1 MKMTTPRAVS
11 ILAMTAF
18 AVFCAHA
25 SGQSPAPAPTAPA
38 RPAPVPAPTSTP
50 ATGAFGAPASGAVV
64 EPELTTPKP
73 SPRPAETAT
82 AHSTASSTRLPVVI
96 PTGCTVWPNDPAL
109 LKLEAEREALEMV
122 DHASRLGAEESG
134 RRISAMHAFID
145 QRNMESAWA
154 RFSRQYVP
162 TLDQLTFDEATARAK
177 SQAAGTVPTP
187 DTNDVDHLEQ
197 AVEVESGVARASWN
211 LLNRHRRAVDTLT
224 AFLLQE
230 NVLGDYQGWAPGY
243 MRAMGW
249 KAQGPDAGQAPN
261 PDAVRRRA
269 VQLEWDRAQR
279 EQRAQVPQGW
289 EPGNGVPAGSTPSN
303 VPSENGVIPAPVS
316 LGASPARSIY
326 SNSWWNGYADPYY
339 DTGGFPGRDPNL
351 NVPMADDPK
360 TYGWAPE
367 AYTYTARPAYWD
379 LGPNVHPAA
388 GMFPGGM
395 VGGAGFGLSG
405 GAGAAVGAVGVG
417 SAP

>member
-1 MKMTTPRAVS
+1 MPVA
-11 ILAMTAF
+11 
-18 AVFCAHA
+18 
-25 SGQSPAPAPTAPA
+25 APTAT
-38 RPAPVPAPTSTP
+38 APTP
-50 ATGAFGAPASGAVV
+50 AAQASPANGGAFGAANSGTAV
-64 EPELTTPKP
+64 EPELVHPKP
-73 SPRPAETAT
+73 SPRPPEEPT
-82 AHSTASSTRLPVVI
+82 AHATASSTRLPVVV

-122 DHASRLGAEESG
+122 DHASRLGVEESG
-134 RRISAMHAFID
+134 RRISAMHAFVD
-145 QRNMESAWA
+145 QRNMESKWA

-162 TLDQLTFDEATARAK
+162 TLDQITFDEAVARAK
-177 SQAAGTVPTP
+177 SQSAGTHPTP

-197 AVEVESGVARASWN
+197 AIEVESGIARTSWN
-211 LLNRHRRAVDTLT
+211 MLNRNRRAVDGLT

-230 NVLGDYQGWAPGY
+230 NVLGDYQGWAPSY

-249 KAQGPDAGQAPN
+249 KAQGPDAGQAPS
-261 PDAVRRRA
+261 PEAVRRRA

-289 EPGNGVPAGSTPSN
+289 EPGSGLPAGSTPTN
-303 VPSENGVIPAPVS
+303 VPEENGVIPAPIS
-316 LGASPARSIY
+316 LGVSPARSIY

-351 NVPMADDPK
+351 NVAMADDPK

-379 LGPNVHPAA
+379 LGPNAHPAA

-395 VGGAGFGLSG
+395 VGGTNFGMSSG
-405 GAGAAVGAVGVG
+405 VGAAG
-417 SAP
+417 SAGGGR

>member
-1 MKMTTPRAVS
+1 MTCGA
-11 ILAMTAF
+11 AF
-18 AVFCAHA
+18 A
-25 SGQSPAPAPTAPA
+25 QSAAPPRSSRPT
-38 RPAPVPAPTSTP
+38 PVPAPTATATATVQTP
-50 ATGAFGAPASGAVV
+50 APPAQAPSATSGAFGAANSGAAV
-64 EPELTTPKP
+64 EPELTNPKP
-73 SPRPAETAT
+73 SPRPPEAPT
-82 AHSTASSTRLPVVI
+82 AHSTASSTRLPVVV
-96 PTGCTVWPNDPAL
+96 PTGRTVWPNDPAL

-122 DHASRLGAEESG
+122 DHASRLGTEESG

-145 QRNMESAWA
+145 DRNMESNWA

-162 TLDQLTFDEATARAK
+162 TLDQITFDEAAARAK
-177 SQAAGTVPTP
+177 SQAAGTPPTP
-187 DTNDVDHLEQ
+187 DTNDIDHLEQ
-197 AVEVESGVARASWN
+197 AVEVESAVARASWN
-211 LLNRHRRAVDTLT
+211 EFNRHRRAVDGLT

-230 NVLGDYQGWAPGY
+230 NMLGDYQGWASGY

-249 KAQGPDAGQAPN
+249 KAQGPDAGQAPS
-261 PDAVRRRA
+261 PEALRRRA

-289 EPGNGVPAGSTPSN
+289 EPGSGVPAGSTPTN
-303 VPSENGVIPAPVS
+303 VPAENGVIPAPIS
-316 LGASPARSIY
+316 FGASPARSIY

-339 DTGGFPGRDPNL
+339 DTSGFPGRDPNL

-379 LGPNVHPAA
+379 LGPNAHPAA

-395 VGGAGFGLSG
+395 VGSG
-405 GAGAAVGAVGVG
+405 R
-417 SAP
+417 